1 MKRDSK
7 LSSVLHVLLHMAHNK
22 GPLTSEE
29 LAVCLDTNPVVV
41 RRVLASLR
49 DSGYVTS
56 VKGHGGGWSIDCDL
70 GRVTLLDVYRSI
82 GSPTVFAMG
91 NRLDQTQCLV
101 EAVVNHALDEAFRE
115 AEVLLINR
123 LGEVSL
129 EVLAHK
135 FSLGMMDIK
144 SVDSIHQCANI

>member
-7 LSSVLHVLLHMAHNK
+7 LSSVLHVLLHMTNNK

-29 LAVCLDTNPVVV
+29 LALCLHTNPVVV

-49 DSGYVTS
+49 DSGYVAS

-70 GRVTLLDVYRSI
+70 SRVTLLDIYHSI
-82 GSPTVFAMG
+82 GSPTIFAMG
-91 NRLDQTQCLV
+91 NRSDQTKCLV
-101 EAVVNHALDEAFRE
+101 EAVVNQALDEAFRE
-115 AEVLLINR
+115 AEMLLINR

-129 EVLAHK
+129 AVLAQN
-135 FSLGMMDIK
+135 FSLHMMNLKDPF
-144 SVDSIHQCANI
+144 